1 MGSITTIFSD
11 DDVDDNGKLICDIET
26 LMTEIGQEI
35 PEWLAAVSTKYSSM
49 MKNERGLF
57 SRVMIISTARLWKLF
72 QFIWFVLF
80 TAASDGLKLL
90 QFVIRSIVTTFINN
104 EVKRLKSALWIL
116 INLSFICLILFI
128 SFVIIFG
135 DHSVKEGSES
145 LYLNIQHFASD
156 LYNNFKVRWLK
167 KVRLIYDFYFT

>member
-1 MGSITTIFSD
+1 
-11 DDVDDNGKLICDIET
+11 
-26 LMTEIGQEI
+26 
-35 PEWLAAVSTKYSSM
+35 
-49 MKNERGLF
+49 MKKERGIL
-57 SRVMIISTARLWKLF
+57 SRVMIISTKKLWKIF
-72 QFIWFVLF
+72 QFIWFVLL

-90 QFVIRSIVTTFINN
+90 RFVIGSIVTTFINN

-116 INLSFICLILFI
+116 INLSLICFILFI

-145 LYLNIQHFASD
+145 LYLNLQHFTSD

-167 KVRLIYDFYFT
+167 KLRLIYDFYFT

>member
-1 MGSITTIFSD
+1 MGSITTIFSN
-11 DDVDDNGKLICDIET
+11 DDVDEHGKFICDIEA
-26 LMTEIGQEI
+26 LMKEIEQEI
-35 PEWLAAVSTKYSSM
+35 PEWLTAISKKYSSTMKKERGVLTRVLIVSTK
-49 MKNERGLF
+49 K
-57 SRVMIISTARLWKLF
+57 LWKIF
-72 QFIWFVLF
+72 QFTWFVLF
-80 TAASDGLKLL
+80 TAATDGLKLL
-90 QFVIRSIVTTFINN
+90 RFIIGSIVTTFINN

-116 INLSFICLILFI
+116 INLSLICFILFI

-145 LYLNIQHFASD
+145 LYLNLQHFASD

>member
-1 MGSITTIFSD
+1 MGSITTIFSN
-11 DDVDDNGKLICDIET
+11 DDVDEHGKFICDIEA
-26 LMTEIGQEI
+26 LMKEIEQEI
-35 PEWLAAVSTKYSSM
+35 PEWLTAISKKYSST
-49 MKNERGLF
+49 MKKERGIL
-57 SRVMIISTARLWKLF
+57 SRVMIISTKKLWKIF
-72 QFIWFVLF
+72 QFIWFVLL

-90 QFVIRSIVTTFINN
+90 RFVIGSIVTTFINN
-104 EVKRLKSALWIL
+104 EVKRLKSALWII
-116 INLSFICLILFI
+116 INLSFICFILFI

-167 KVRLIYDFYFT
+167 KARLIYDF

>member
-1 MGSITTIFSD
+1 MGSITTIFSN
-11 DDVDDNGKLICDIET
+11 DDVDEHGKFICDIEA
-26 LMTEIGQEI
+26 LMKEIEQEI
-35 PEWLAAVSTKYSSM
+35 PEWLSAISKKYSST
-49 MKNERGLF
+49 MKKERGIL
-57 SRVMIISTARLWKLF
+57 SRVMIISTKKLWKIF
-72 QFIWFVLF
+72 QFIWFVLL

-90 QFVIRSIVTTFINN
+90 RFVIGSIVTSFINN
-104 EVKRLKSALWIL
+104 EVKRLKSALWII
-116 INLSFICLILFI
+116 INLSLICFILYI

-145 LYLNIQHFASD
+145 LYLNLQHFASD

>member
-1 MGSITTIFSD
+1 MGSITTIFSN
-11 DDVDDNGKLICDIET
+11 DDVDEHGKFICDIEA
-26 LMTEIGQEI
+26 LMKEIEQEI
-35 PEWLAAVSTKYSSM
+35 PEWLTAISKKYSST
-49 MKNERGLF
+49 MKKERGIL
-57 SRVMIISTARLWKLF
+57 SRVMIISTKKLWKLF

-90 QFVIRSIVTTFINN
+90 RFVIGSIVTSFINN
-104 EVKRLKSALWIL
+104 EVKRLKSALWII
-116 INLSFICLILFI
+116 INLSLICFILFI

-145 LYLNIQHFASD
+145 LYLNLQHFASD